1 MHAQRNGR
9 AAVAFTV
16 IELMLSVAILG
27 VIVFALYAVFN
38 QTQRALR
45 NTQTQG
51 DVSEKARA
59 ILDIVSRELEQA
71 HATFSVSRVTNGAV
85 VSVQQEINLT
95 GGFETAQGYLPIT
108 QQADRK
114 DVTPRTNFL
123 HSLFFYT
130 HHTNAWQGIGYRVNN
145 TSNRVGVLQRYE
157 VTQFAVPPTNN
168 VFPSGFLSASFT
180 NASYHHIAD
189 GVVHMAFI
197 PYDSQGRRLGFDTTN
212 RSPDAYKIYRAT
224 AAGSPIPQW
233 SDTTVTNQANVR
245 LIEGYTGARAETM
258 QYASRFSFH
267 SNALP
272 AFVDM
277 EFAILEPETLAQ
289 YYNMLQD
296 QNPNAANFL
305 ARQVSKVHLFRQRIP
320 IRTASQ

>member
-71 HATFSVSRVTNGAV
+71 HATFSAIGRGTNV
-85 VSVQQEINLT
+85 LQEVNML
-95 GGFETAQGYLPIT
+95 GGFEFAQGYLPNT
-108 QQADRK
+108 QKSDRT

-123 HSLFFYT
+123 HSIFFYT

-145 TSNRVGVLQRYE
+145 TSNRVGVLQRFE
-157 VTQFAVPPTNN
+157 TTQFGFPPVSNKLSSAFINEPLTN
-168 VFPSGFLSASFT
+168 LT
-180 NASYHHIAD
+180 YHHIAD

-212 RSPDAYKIYRAT
+212 RSPDAYKIFRAT
-224 AAGSPIPQW
+224 AAGAPIPQW
-233 SDTTVTNQANVR
+233 SDTTVTNQANV
-245 LIEGYTGARAETM
+245 LLFEGYTGARAETM
-258 QYASRFSFH
+258 QYASRFSFR